1 MGILVAKQTGR
12 TLARWLWAASLF
24 LAPAACS
31 RIEAGDQPAPTPDH
45 APTAQRLA
53 AAPPSLTTAA
63 PERLAAFQQALAH
76 RLDRSRMTTRPASA
90 QGGVINIP
98 NGYAAHASVLVRQP
112 DGTLRAACVSSPAE
126 VAALVKQVRNGA
138 EP

>member
-12 TLARWLWAASLF
+12 TMARWLWAASLF

-31 RIEAGDQPAPTPDH
+31 RIEAGDPAAPTPNH
-45 APTAQRLA
+45 AATAQRLA
-53 AAPPSLTTAA
+53 ATPPSLTTAA

-112 DGTLRAACVSSPAE
+112 DGTLRSACVSSPAE